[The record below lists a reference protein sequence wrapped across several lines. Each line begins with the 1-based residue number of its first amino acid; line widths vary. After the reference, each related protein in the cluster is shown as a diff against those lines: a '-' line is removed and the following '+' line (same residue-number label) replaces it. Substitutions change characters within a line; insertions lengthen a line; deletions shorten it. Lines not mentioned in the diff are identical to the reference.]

1 MFHKKREEVMPG
13 GQEQCFTRKEKRS
26 CTVVRSCVSQEK
38 RRGHAWWSGAVF
50 HKKREEVVHGGQE
63 LCFTRK
69 ACSEPMVEM
78 YQNVVFFEIVF
89 YLIELKTFIVH

>member
-1 MFHKKREEVMPG
+1 M
-13 GQEQCFTRKEKRS
+13 
-26 CTVVRSCVSQEK
+26 
-38 RRGHAWWSGAVF
+38 
-50 HKKREEVVHGGQE
+50 HGGQE

-78 YQNVVFFEIVF
+78 YPKVVFFEIGFF

>member
-1 MFHKKREEVMPG
+1 M
-13 GQEQCFTRKEKRS
+13 
-26 CTVVRSCVSQEK
+26 
-38 RRGHAWWSGAVF
+38 F

-78 YQNVVFFEIVF
+78 YQNVVLFEIVF

>member
-1 MFHKKREEVMPG
+1 MN
-13 GQEQCFTRKEKRS
+13 
-26 CTVVRSCVSQEK
+26 
-38 RRGHAWWSGAVF
+38 
-50 HKKREEVVHGGQE
+50 GGQE

-89 YLIELKTFIVH
+89 FYLIENLYCPLNISHKMEIFLWAHIVKV

>member
-1 MFHKKREEVMPG
+1 M
-13 GQEQCFTRKEKRS
+13 
-26 CTVVRSCVSQEK
+26 
-38 RRGHAWWSGAVF
+38 F

-78 YQNVVFFEIVF
+78 YQKVVFFEIGF
-89 YLIELKTFIVH
+89 FI